1 MKSSHSITSS
11 SNSRQFFFELVLAI
25 DLLISIILSICA
37 EIEEKKSKL
46 VLSPEIQKDYPYS
59 RLKKYKNTQ

>member
-11 SNSRQFFFELVLAI
+11 SNNRQFFFEFVLAI
-25 DLLISIILSICA
+25 DLLVSIILSICA

-59 RLKKYKNTQ
+59 GLKKYKNTQ